1 MVDIRIIN
9 TKSQLKAALFECLK
23 EKSLREVKIKDIISV
38 SGVSTRTFYQYYSD
52 VDNLIEEIEKEFI
65 EGYRKSIEKD
75 RDVILDVDYSLPIEK
90 QFETVLNSAKNTIAF
105 CFERKEEIQTLLSDN
120 GDIRFYNLIYKTSC
134 DEFLKR
140 ATTMKSTSDI
150 KLSSKQRLLF
160 DINVQVF
167 VHCMIDLVS
176 VLLKYDDRLSPYDVR
191 QSIFDFLHKT
201 PLDRINEIIQDN

>member
-1 MVDIRIIN
+1 M
-9 TKSQLKAALFECLK
+9 
-23 EKSLREVKIKDIISV
+23 
-38 SGVSTRTFYQYYSD
+38 STRTFYQYYSD

-134 DEFLKR
+134 DEFLK
-140 ATTMKSTSDI
+140 SYYYEEY
-150 KLSSKQRLLF
+150 LW
-160 DINVQVF
+160 
-167 VHCMIDLVS
+167 H
-176 VLLKYDDRLSPYDVR
+176 
-191 QSIFDFLHKT
+191 
-201 PLDRINEIIQDN
+201 

>member
-1 MVDIRIIN
+1 M
-9 TKSQLKAALFECLK
+9 
-23 EKSLREVKIKDIISV
+23 
-38 SGVSTRTFYQYYSD
+38 
-52 VDNLIEEIEKEFI
+52 
-65 EGYRKSIEKD
+65 
-75 RDVILDVDYSLPIEK
+75 DVDYSLPIEK

-140 ATTMKSTSDI
+140 ATIMNSTSGI